1 MFYIYIIEEGD
12 ISMHEVH
19 EGFGGIRL
27 FQH

>member
-12 ISMHEVH
+12 INMHEVYG
-19 EGFGGIRL
+19 GFGGIRL